1 MKRHLTALGSI
12 SPATRACRRVL
23 AGLAVLMLCGT
34 ASAAS
39 ETCEQPAAIR
49 FSLVPSG
56 DVDKRIRLY
65 RPLFDRIEAITGRP
79 VQVVRP
85 SSYASVVERLL
96 AGQVD
101 VATLGP
107 AAYVEASRQDARITP
122 FATAVLHKGI
132 YIAEGTHYHSYLVT
146 LAQAGFKNIE
156 DLRGARLVLT
166 DPGSTS
172 GSLLP
177 REEFAPRL
185 GVPLEKYFAA
195 VSFSGNHVKSIDQ
208 LLRADADAIFISS
221 TQLES
226 ALEDGKFT
234 AGQVRILWQSSAI
247 PRDPFVYR
255 GQLCAPLRKQLR
267 AAFFD
272 DQPALRSLLDGIEAS
287 HFAPIDDSHYA
298 GLRKLLDKPVR

>member
-1 MKRHLTALGSI
+1 MNRHLTRLANI

-23 AGLAVLMLCGT
+23 AGLAILLWCGT
-34 ASAAS
+34 APAAS
-39 ETCEQPAAIR
+39 ETCEMPVAIR
-49 FSLVPSG
+49 FSLVPTG

-65 RPLFDRIEAITGRP
+65 RPLFDRIEALTGRP
-79 VQVVRP
+79 VQVLRP

-96 AGQVD
+96 GGQVD

-107 AAYVEASRQDARITP
+107 ATYVEASRQDPRITP
-122 FATAVLHKGI
+122 FATAVLRKGTFI
-132 YIAEGTHYHSYLVT
+132 EEGDRYHSYLVT
-146 LAQAGFKNIE
+146 LAQAGFKRIE

-185 GVPLEKYFAA
+185 GMPLEKYFAA

-208 LLRADADAIFISS
+208 LLRADADAIFIAS
-221 TQLES
+221 TQLEA
-226 ALEDGKFT
+226 ALQEGKLT
-234 AGQVRILWQSSAI
+234 AGQVRILWQSSPI
-247 PRDPFVYR
+247 TRDPFVYR
-255 GQLCAPLRKQLR
+255 GQLCAPLKKQLR

-272 DQPALRSLLDGIEAS
+272 DQPALRTLLDALEAS

-298 GLRKLLDKPVR
+298 GIRKLLDKPVR